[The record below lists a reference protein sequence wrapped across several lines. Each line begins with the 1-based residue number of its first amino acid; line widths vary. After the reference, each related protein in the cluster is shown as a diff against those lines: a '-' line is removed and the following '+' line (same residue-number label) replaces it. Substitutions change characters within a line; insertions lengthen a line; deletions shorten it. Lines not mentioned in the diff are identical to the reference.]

1 MSNRFV
7 RACAALAATVTL
19 ASCAASPEASTSNSP
34 NETAAVS
41 TASYSNAAA
50 TTGTETTAATAA
62 AAQAFMDT
70 LTDEQKATLVGDFN
84 DNNRTT
90 TWSNFPVTFVQRAGL
105 NLNDLNDEQRAAAM
119 NVLDALLN
127 DAAYQRV
134 EDIMASDEYLHEHS
148 SSTEGSL
155 GQYYIAFWGEP
166 DANGEWALQFGGHHL
181 GLNATLAPDG
191 TVTFAPTHFGEQPAE
206 WTDDNGNDVQALG
219 SMYQAAFDFYNSLDE
234 TQKAKLY
241 TGAQVA
247 NMVCAPGST
256 CDFPTGTGIKG
267 SELNDA
273 QKQLLLALISQW
285 TSPTDDANN
294 NATLQPIADT
304 LDDTYVNW
312 SGATVYDMTQG
323 SGIYFQISG
332 PRAYIEF
339 ASQQGSAGADV
350 PGVITSGWGH
360 VHTIYRDPQ
369 GDYAGTV
376 EQQQGS
382 GPGAGMGG
390 GAGAGGAG
398 GGMGEP
404 SGNAPSGMPQGA
416 PGFAP
421 GASSAATLPE
431 AITPGSS
438 NGSNG
443 GQNTGGAGNSG
454 TRRA

>member
-1 MSNRFV
+1 MTNRFA

-19 ASCAASPEASTSNSP
+19 ASCSAAPQAQP
-34 NETAAVS
+34 GAHTAPGAVS
-41 TASYSNAAA
+41 TTAAYANAADTTA
-50 TTGTETTAATAA
+50 TSTSSSTTAATAA

-70 LTDEQKATLVGDFN
+70 LSSEQKATLVGSFSDN
-84 DNNRTT
+84 DRST
-90 TWSNFPVTFVQRAGL
+90 TWSNFPVTFVKRAGL
-105 NLNDLNDEQRAAAM
+105 NLKDLNDEQRAAAM
-119 NVLDALLN
+119 KVLDALLN
-127 DAAYQRV
+127 DAAYKRV
-134 EDIMASDEYLHEHS
+134 TDIMASDEYLHEHS
-148 SSTEGSL
+148 SSTEDSL

-166 DANGEWALQFGGHHL
+166 DASGEWALQFGGHHL
-181 GLNATLAPDG
+181 GLNATLASDG

-206 WTDDNGNDVQALG
+206 WTDDNGNDVHALG

-241 TGAQVA
+241 TGEQVA

-267 SELNDA
+267 SELNEQ

-285 TSPTDDANN
+285 TSLTDDANN

-390 GAGAGGAG
+390 GP
-398 GGMGEP
+398 GMGGP
-404 SGNAPSGMPQGA
+404 NMGTPPNGMPQGT

-421 GASSAATLPE
+421 GMSSAATLPE
-431 AITPGSS
+431 SLTPNSSRGS
-438 NGSNG
+438 NGSSS
-443 GQNTGGAGNSG
+443 GQNTDSSG